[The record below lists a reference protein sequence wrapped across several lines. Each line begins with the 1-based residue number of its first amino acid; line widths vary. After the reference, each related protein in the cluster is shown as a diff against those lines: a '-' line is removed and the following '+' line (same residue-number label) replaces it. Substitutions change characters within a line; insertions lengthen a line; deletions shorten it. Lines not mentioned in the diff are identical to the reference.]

1 MPMFDVKMRVTYRE
15 TWAVDAKDEAEAR
28 KLCEAM
34 DERVEIDES
43 GGACVNW
50 EVTYVGKATT

>member
-1 MPMFDVKMRVTYRE
+1 MGRPSKWKPEFVH
-15 TWAVDAKDEAEAR
+15 EAR